1 MIKKYDKNAIIVGE
15 GALTKDLIETSD
27 IDIRNVNYLS
37 IGIIF
42 ILMLLVLK
50 SLSLPVILICI
61 IEFAIFANMG
71 MSFYTNNTLPFITS
85 IVIGTIQ
92 LGATIDYAIL
102 MSTKYIEER
111 NKNSDKFIAMKN
123 TLGVTVPSII
133 VSALCFF
140 AATVGVYIY
149 SKIDLIGSICKLL
162 SRGAII
168 SMLSVVIILPS
179 IILIFDKLIIKTTK
193 NLKEVK

>member
-1 MIKKYDKNAIIVGE
+1 
-15 GALTKDLIETSD
+15 
-27 IDIRNVNYLS
+27 
-37 IGIIF
+37 
-42 ILMLLVLK
+42 
-50 SLSLPVILICI
+50 
-61 IEFAIFANMG
+61 
-71 MSFYTNNTLPFITS
+71 
-85 IVIGTIQ
+85 
-92 LGATIDYAIL
+92 

-123 TLGVTVPSII
+123 TLEVTVPSII